1 MLLATNLKLENGK
14 LSKKSA
20 IDQANME
27 KLIHRNAK
35 LEKYYNKERS
45 KKYRNCGSQV
55 NIEGASS
62 YTLSSCHSFE
72 KTALN

>member
-1 MLLATNLKLENGK
+1 MLLATNLKLENASLQKKTKLDASNLEK
-14 LSKKSA
+14 LSV
-20 IDQANME
+20 
-27 KLIHRNAK
+27 RNTK
-35 LEKYYNKERS
+35 LEKFYNKERS

-72 KTALN
+72 K